1 MVKLVN
7 QYAEDAVNFVL
18 RNIPEPIPILSG
30 IQLNLTLLE
39 LPAITKD
46 ISHQIFDGTF
56 LYRNEPIID
65 PNYDQH
71 EIPEYFP

>member
-1 MVKLVN
+1 MMFKIINTIKLPLIKVLVKLVN

-39 LPAITKD
+39 LPAITGN

-56 LYRNEPIID
+56 LHN
-65 PNYDQH
+65 
-71 EIPEYFP
+71 